1 MVIILEELNNY
12 KKIGKALIDK
22 LKLKTY
28 PVAIRMIS
36 PSEEVTSNALRPH
49 KVFNREVP
57 ACMTYT
63 WCRRSGFSFFLQAN
77 DIACKPASIKYFG
90 LEKTGDSNDVYNAWD
105 RKAGYKR
112 NAEAEKKSRE
122 LDATL
127 DFGEIQGFVV
137 SPLNMTIIK
146 PDVVMI
152 YTSPLNLSHLILAA
166 TYDGEC
172 ITSHF
177 NGMESSC
184 KEGIVRTY
192 KTNECQVV
200 SPGMGDRVLA
210 AVQDHEMI
218 FSIPESKLEM
228 VLENLFLAGKKMTL
242 KPFGIPHMNPT
253 VSSGTFY
260 GKPVEPGVW
269 EYLRKRIEK

>member
-1 MVIILEELNNY
+1 MEELNNY
-12 KKIGKALIDK
+12 KKMGQALIDK

-28 PVAIRMIS
+28 PVAVKMI
-36 PSEEVTSNALRPH
+36 PPDGEVTSNALRPH
-49 KVFNREVP
+49 KVFGREVP
-57 ACMTYT
+57 ACITYT
-63 WCRRSGFSFFLQAN
+63 WCRRSGFSFFLQAS

-90 LEKTGDSNDVYNAWD
+90 LEKTADPNDVYKAWD
-105 RKAGYKR
+105 RKARYKR

-137 SPLNMTIIK
+137 SPLNMTIVK

-200 SPGMGDRVLA
+200 SPGMGDRALA

-228 VLENLFLAGKKMTL
+228 VLDNLFLAGKKL
-242 KPFGIPHMNPT
+242 GFKPFGIPHSNPMLT
-253 VSSGTFY
+253 AGTIFEN
-260 GKPVEPGVW
+260 PVEPGVW
-269 EYLRKRIEK
+269 EYLRKIIKK

>member
-1 MVIILEELNNY
+1 MEEINNY
-12 KKIGKALIDK
+12 KKMGQDLIDK

-28 PVAIRMIS
+28 PVAVKMI
-36 PSEEVTSNALRPH
+36 PPGEEVTSNALRPH
-49 KVFNREVP
+49 KVFGREVP

-63 WCRRSGFSFFLQAN
+63 WCRRSGMSFFLQGN

-90 LEKTGDSNDVYNAWD
+90 LEKTADPDDVYKAWE
-105 RKAGYKR
+105 RKAKYKA

-122 LDATL
+122 SDAVL

-137 SPLNMTIIK
+137 SPLNKTIVN

-166 TYDGEC
+166 TYNGEC

-192 KTNECQVV
+192 KTNECHVV

-218 FSIPESKLEM
+218 FSIPESKLKM
-228 VLENLFLAGKKMTL
+228 VLDNLFLAGNKL
-242 KPFGIPHMNPT
+242 SFDPFGIPHMNPT
-253 VSSGTFY
+253 LSAGNIFDN
-260 GKPVEPGVW
+260 PVEPGVW
-269 EYLRKRIEK
+269 EYLRKRINK

>member
-1 MVIILEELNNY
+1 MEELNNY
-12 KKIGKALIDK
+12 KKMGQELIDK
-22 LKLKTY
+22 LKLRTY
-28 PVAIRMIS
+28 PVAIKLI
-36 PSEEVTSNALRPH
+36 PPGEEVTSSALRPH
-49 KVFNREVP
+49 IVFGRDIA

-90 LEKTGDSNDVYNAWD
+90 LEQTADPEDVYKAWD
-105 RKAGYKR
+105 KKAGYKR
-112 NAEAEKKSRE
+112 HAEAEKKSRQ

-127 DFGEIQGFVV
+127 EFGEIQGFVV
-137 SPLNMTIIK
+137 SPLNMTIVI
-146 PDVVMI
+146 PDVIMI
-152 YTSPLNLSHLILAA
+152 YTTPLNLSHLILAA
-166 TYDGEC
+166 TYNGEC

-184 KEGIVRTY
+184 KEGIIRTY

-218 FSIPESKLEM
+218 FSIPESKLEII
-228 VLENLFLAGKKMTL
+228 LDNLFLAGSKLGPYK
-242 KPFGIPHMNPT
+242 IPHLNPT
-253 VSSGTFY
+253 VSAGTIF
-260 GKPVEPGVW
+260 GNPVEPGVW
-269 EYLRKRIEK
+269 DYLRKRIKK